1 MIMLNQTNQAMDI
14 VADILADEQE
24 NTISSYQYNGVEL
37 TPVEPVTMR
46 NTFLLTIFNPAS
58 FLILRADKD
67 GEIEYDEFQA
77 LLEKLLAR
85 GITHN
90 NQKYHVLGA
99 SSSLKDG
106 KLWMATGD
114 VIESIH
120 CYFES
125 AQEAL
130 AYLGIYT
137 SNNNHGIFEV
147 EHQIKVV
154 DDGYQV
160 EGNLITGD
168 GAGFAPKSVLKKL
181 SVKDRQI
188 QVRLHGEDWIAKG
201 TLHPYSG
208 NKLIIPK
215 SMVKGKGMP
224 NDGYQYFLLGIRE
237 IARELSFSSSWTLL
251 QFFSEDTI
259 RSTVPRLNAELNKL
273 SGVLTNT
280 DRALEFLGSIE
291 DEERFKLESFLK
303 AGLPPTHPYLTN
315 ALKKHL
321 KKRYRDLAL
330 GSVVDI
336 KGYMAAIADIP
347 DNVICCV
354 DKPMGEF
361 VLTRYPIRD
370 YKSFIVVKN
379 DPTLVEGALSGSVYV
394 NNNTI
399 LQLDGDY
406 DGDFLAI
413 VDDKIFNVEVSTNGF
428 GNDYKRLDEGT
439 KTRKK
444 DSLKLLP
451 FVASEALIIGNQ
463 VGYITYLINAAILG
477 DKHEYLPELSLNLQL
492 EVQSLKW
499 STQFDRNAI
508 KKIAD
513 ELDIVETFRECK
525 FNKKAFVT
533 HVPDVPEFYMDEPLF
548 IPFNIVKERF
558 QSLGKGEDLLSFRYD
573 LPIYDYDIA
582 KYQSE
587 SSSVLNLYHS
597 WVADIIE
604 SYGEDDDSINDALSA
619 PISFLER
626 WSQSKVEGR
635 NGYACSIWA
644 LVHRRSNGV
653 GIGSAAFHVF
663 EDEILQLLGKE
674 PKVNT
679 TANVKP
685 NGLIKTLTA
694 VGGYYDMPGGD
705 NWSKLNTFRHR
716 VKEMGRQV
724 TVEVKQNPVDEYGKD
739 FFVDSLRLGSLPKD
753 QFALYGDIQVG
764 DSFEAIITQK
774 SKALYLHTL

>member
-1 MIMLNQTNQAMDI
+1 MLNQTNQAMDI

-37 TPVEPVTMR
+37 TPAEPVTMR
-46 NTFLLTIFNPAS
+46 NTFLLTIFNPDS
-58 FLILRADKD
+58 FLILRASKNSDV
-67 GEIEYDEFQA
+67 EYDEFQA
-77 LLEKLLAR
+77 LLERQLAQ

-90 NQKYHVLGA
+90 DKKYHVLGA

-106 KLWMATGD
+106 KLWMATVD

-137 SNNNHGIFEV
+137 SNNNHGIYEV

-154 DDGYQV
+154 DDGYVV

-168 GAGFAPKSVLKKL
+168 GIGCIPEALLDKL
-181 SVKDRQI
+181 SVKNRQI

-201 TLHPYSG
+201 TLHPYLG
-208 NKLIIPK
+208 DKLIIPK

-224 NDGYQYFLLGIRE
+224 KDGYQYFLLGIRE
-237 IARELSFSSSWTLL
+237 VARELSFSSSWTLI
-251 QFFSEDTI
+251 QFFNEDTI
-259 RSTVPRLNAELNKL
+259 RSTVPRLNAELDKL

-280 DRALEFLGSIE
+280 EKAVEFLGSIE

-330 GSVVDI
+330 GSAVDI
-336 KGYMAAIADIP
+336 KGYMSAIADIP
-347 DNVICCV
+347 DNVICNV
-354 DKPMGEF
+354 DNPAGEY

-370 YKSFIVVKN
+370 FKSFIVVQN
-379 DPTLVEGALSGSVYV
+379 DPDLVQDALPGSVYV
-394 NNNTI
+394 NNDTI
-399 LQLDGDY
+399 LQI
-406 DGDFLAI
+406 DGDFDGDLVAI
-413 VDDKIFNVEVSTNGF
+413 LDEKSFIDEVGDAAF
-428 GNDYKRLDEGT
+428 GNDYIRLDEGV
-439 KTRKK
+439 KVRKK

-451 FVASEALIIGNQ
+451 FVASEALSIGNK
-463 VGYITYLINAAILG
+463 VGYITYLINATILSG
-477 DKHEYLPELSLNLQL
+477 KMDFLPELSLNLQL

-499 STQFDRNAI
+499 STQFDRNTI

-525 FNKKAFVT
+525 FNKKAFAT
-533 HVPDVPEFYMDEPLF
+533 HVPDVPECYMDEPLF

-573 LPIYDYDIA
+573 LPIYDYDID

-587 SSSVLNLYHS
+587 SASVVNLYNS
-597 WVADIIE
+597 WVSDIIE

-626 WSQSKVEGR
+626 WSQSKIEGR
-635 NGYACSIWA
+635 NGYAASIWA

-663 EDEILQLLGKE
+663 EDEILQLLGKD
-674 PKVNT
+674 PKLNT

-705 NWSKLNTFRHR
+705 SWSKLNTFRQK

-724 TVEVKQNPVDEYGKD
+724 TVEVKQNPVDEYGRD